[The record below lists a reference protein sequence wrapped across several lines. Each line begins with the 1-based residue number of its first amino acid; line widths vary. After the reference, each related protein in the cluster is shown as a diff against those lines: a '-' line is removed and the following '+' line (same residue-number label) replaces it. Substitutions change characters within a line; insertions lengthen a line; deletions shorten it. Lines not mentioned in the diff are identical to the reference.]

1 MNFMRAIGHVRMRA
15 IQAFERLGGYR
26 LSAQPLQP
34 LWSNGCVLLRRSL
47 LFRLVRGWQD
57 PMKRRTTVLPVLNE
71 AEPRKP

>member
-1 MNFMRAIGHVRMRA
+1 
-15 IQAFERLGGYR
+15 
-26 LSAQPLQP
+26 
-34 LWSNGCVLLRRSL
+34 